1 MSNTLN
7 KLLLFMG
14 GAAVGSAIT
23 FLVVRNKYEKMLN
36 EEINYNES
44 HKQIMK
50 NQKELKEIL
59 AEVYP
64 EKENIKPE
72 EEQDPIENDELT
84 YDPEAYQRER
94 AKNEAFNKRCEEYA
108 EKCKQ
113 YQNGELEDDEEEDD
127 DSMTAPY
134 VISPDEF
141 GDLGYEMVYLSL
153 YADGVVAYDDDN
165 SFMDEDD
172 METLLGGD
180 ENLDQMGKFEPD
192 ILHIR
197 NENEYTDYEIT
208 RDLRKYSEVN

>member
-14 GAAVGSAIT
+14 GAAVGSAVT

-44 HKQIMK
+44 HKQIME

-72 EEQDPIENDELT
+72 EELDPIENDELT

-113 YQNGELEDDEEEDD
+113 YQNGELEDDEEEED

-180 ENLDQMGKFEPD
+180 ENLEQMGKFEPD

>member
-1 MSNTLN
+1 M
-7 KLLLFMG
+7 
-14 GAAVGSAIT
+14 
-23 FLVVRNKYEKMLN
+23 VRDKYEKMLN

-44 HKQIMK
+44 RKQIMD

-59 AEVYP
+59 EEVYP
-64 EKENIKPE
+64 EKEKITNGT
-72 EEQDPIENDELT
+72 EQEPIETDELT
-84 YDPEAYQRER
+84 YDPEAYHRER
-94 AKNEAFNKRCEEYA
+94 EKNEAFNRRCEEYA
-108 EKCKQ
+108 EKCRQ
-113 YQNGELEDDEEEDD
+113 YQNGELEDDDEEEDD
-127 DSMTAPY
+127 GSMTAPY

-141 GDLGYEMVYLSL
+141 NDLGYEMVFLSL

-172 METLLGGD
+172 VNLLLGGE
-180 ENLDQMGKFEPD
+180 ENLEQMGKFEPD

>member
-7 KLLLFMG
+7 KILLFMG
-14 GAAVGSAIT
+14 GAAVGSAVT
-23 FLVVRNKYEKMLN
+23 FLVVRSKYEKMLA
-36 EEINYNES
+36 EEINYNKS
-44 HKQIMK
+44 HKQIVE
-50 NQKELKEIL
+50 NQKEIKEIL
-59 AEVYP
+59 EEVYP
-64 EKENIKPE
+64 ENERL
-72 EEQDPIENDELT
+72 NDEDAPLEAEELT
-84 YDPEAYQRER
+84 YDPDAYHRER

-108 EKCKQ
+108 EKCRQ
-113 YQNGELEDDEEEDD
+113 YQNGELDNDEEED

-153 YADGVVAYDDDN
+153 YADGVVAYDNDN

-172 METLLGGD
+172 VQMFLGGD
-180 ENLDQMGKFEPD
+180 ENLEQMGKFESD

-208 RDLRKYSEVN
+208 RDLRKYSEVS

>member
-1 MSNTLN
+1 MSNTLS
-7 KLLLFMG
+7 KIMLFMG

-23 FLVVRNKYEKMLN
+23 FLVVRDKYEKMLS

-44 HKQIMK
+44 HKQIME

-59 AEVYP
+59 EEVYP
-64 EKENIKPE
+64 DKENTKPE
-72 EEQDPIENDELT
+72 EGRDLIENDELT

-113 YQNGELEDDEEEDD
+113 YQNGELEDEEEDD
-127 DSMTAPY
+127 GSMTAPY

-172 METLLGGD
+172 VNMLLGGD

>member
-7 KLLLFMG
+7 KILLFMG

-23 FLVVRNKYEKMLN
+23 YLVVSNKYEKMLN

-44 HKQIMK
+44 RKQIIE

-59 AEVYP
+59 EEVYP
-64 EKENIKPE
+64 EKEKTTNEVDQP
-72 EEQDPIENDELT
+72 PIETDELT
-84 YDPEAYQRER
+84 YDPEAYHRER
-94 AKNEAFNKRCEEYA
+94 EKNEAFNRRCEEYA
-108 EKCKQ
+108 EKCRQ
-113 YQNGELEDDEEEDD
+113 YQNGELENDEEEDD

-134 VISPDEF
+134 VISPEEF
-141 GDLGYEMVYLSL
+141 GDLGYEMVFLSL
-153 YADGVVAYDDDN
+153 FADGVVAYDDDN

-172 METLLGGD
+172 IETLLGGD
-180 ENLDQMGKFEPD
+180 ENLEQMDKFEPD

-208 RDLRKYSEVN
+208 RDLRKYSEVK